1 MVEQNGVAQQVG
13 MVNQD
18 DLNIAFNE
26 SLEGRLTFMS
36 ARIRAL
42 LRDIAD
48 RDEQIVSLTAEIES
62 LKSKDKSKV

>member
-18 DLNIAFNE
+18 DLTIAFNE

-42 LRDIAD
+42 LRDIAE

>member
-42 LRDIAD
+42 LRDIAE
-48 RDEQIVSLTAEIES
+48 RDEQIVSLIES

>member
-42 LRDIAD
+42 LRDIAE
-48 RDEQIVSLTAEIES
+48 RDEQIASLTAEIES

>member
-18 DLNIAFNE
+18 DLNGAFNE

-42 LRDIAD
+42 LRDIAE
-48 RDEQIVSLTAEIES
+48 RDEQIASLTAEIES

>member
-42 LRDIAD
+42 LRDIAE